1 MPAVRRWFVDEFDAV
16 AVHLV
21 HPHDP
26 VGAQADRV
34 GEAFPVGRHGGGII
48 ADMVTEI
55 EGVER
60 RCRDTTGAS
69 GGHTADADGHV
80 ANQWRMNGGT
90 STSSSEI
97 PSSPPPTRTVA
108 PLVYVGVLAASAGS
122 NTDEV
127 TPGVTAPARADAMT

>member
-1 MPAVRRWFVDEFDAV
+1 M
-16 AVHLV
+16 HLI

-26 VGAQADRV
+26 VGAEADRV

-48 ADMVTEI
+48 PDMVTEI
-55 EGVER
+55 EGVVR
-60 RCRDTTGAS
+60 RCRDTTRAS

-80 ANQWRMNGGT
+80 GQWRMKGGT

-108 PLVYVGVLAASAGS
+108 PFVYVGVLAAPAGS